1 MIRWQDK
8 IIIIWKFCQGVVQH
22 ADLCPQPGHGRGF
35 HDRCG
40 NKYKKALVW
49 FQYKIYRDGKLDYF
63 LRRKKS
69 WGWHEDNVWLYQVRH
84 RERMYL
90 YEIILIIFAHNALL
104 SKYWV
109 PLCNHSDYVFIQ
121 LYQIQFYQ
129 IRYKHVEYLYV
140 NIWLCFNCTQCY

>member
-1 MIRWQDK
+1 MPRQKNNNLK
-8 IIIIWKFCQGVVQH
+8 ILSRCCPTCWPVSTTRPWERFSWSVRKQIW
-22 ADLCPQPGHGRGF
+22 
-35 HDRCG
+35 
-40 NKYKKALVW
+40 KALVW
-49 FQYKIYRDGKLDYF
+49 FRDKMYWDGKLDYF
-63 LRRKKS
+63 LHRKKS

-129 IRYKHVEYLYV
+129 IRYRHVEYLYV
-140 NIWLCFNCTQCY
+140 NIWLCFNCTQFY